1 MFYCRKA
8 LLAPDISTGV
18 LGRGGGLLAC
28 IVGQLLRGPGFISC
42 HSQKR
47 FSLDA
52 AVQKLFCESKL
63 RIKE

>member
-47 FSLDA
+47 FSLEA
-52 AVQKLFCESKL
+52 AVHIFFVVNKL
-63 RIKE
+63 RIK